1 MAGINTVSNSNIAS
15 RPVTGPSGQSLVLT
29 PMQDLK
35 GYLFHHLGRFLLFL
49 ITCSSV
55 LAVFL
60 IFFFVIRESFPFIKN
75 NDLTEFFTSPG
86 WYPAREVPKFGSLSI
101 IVGSFYVTIV
111 SLLFA
116 VPIGILAAVFL
127 SDIVSFKIREFI
139 KPVIEILA
147 AIPSVAFGFFAILI
161 LAPWLQETFGFS
173 TGANV
178 LNASLVISIMALP
191 TIISVAEDSI
201 STVGR
206 ELREASYGLGATRFE
221 TIFKVIIPS
230 AHSGI
235 IAAVIL
241 GMMRAIGETM
251 VVWMASGN
259 AAQIPSPWWDLS
271 QSIRTMTGTIAGD
284 MGETV
289 HRSDHYYSLFM
300 MGVVL
305 LLLTFTLNIISEYF
319 LVSAKKKLGK
329 A

>member
-1 MAGINTVSNSNIAS
+1 MDDTALYNEIKST
-15 RPVTGPSGQSLVLT
+15 TGRNDRSLVLT
-29 PMQDLK
+29 PFEDLK
-35 GYLFHHLGRFLLFL
+35 GFLACHLGRALLFL

-60 IFFFVIRESFPFIKN
+60 IFYFVIRESIPFITH
-75 NDLTEFFTSPG
+75 NDISQFLTSQH
-86 WYPAREVPKFGSLSI
+86 WYPEAEPAKFGALSI

-116 VPIGILAAVFL
+116 VPVGIMAAVFL
-127 SDIVSFKIREFI
+127 SDVVSFKIREFI

-147 AIPSVAFGFFAILI
+147 AIPSVAYGFFAVLV
-161 LAPWLQETFGFS
+161 LSPWLQDKFGFA
-173 TGANV
+173 TGTNA
-178 LNASLVISIMALP
+178 LNASIVLSIMALP

-201 STVGR
+201 SSVGR
-206 ELREASYGLGATRFE
+206 ELREGSYALGATRFE

-259 AAQIPSPWWDLS
+259 ASQIPTPWWDLS
-271 QSIRTMTGTIAGD
+271 QSVRTMTASIAGE

-289 HRSDHYYSLFM
+289 KGSEHYYSLFTI
-300 MGVVL
+300 GVL
-305 LLLTFTLNIISEYF
+305 LLILTFTLNIVSEYF
-319 LVSAKKKLGK
+319 LISAKKKLGK